1 MEVLPCVCS
10 GQDGSA
16 LWRPDRRE
24 LFGQDY
30 QRDKA
35 HGNIQ
40 PGRSKPR
47 QGDQISVLWY

>member
-1 MEVLPCVCS
+1 MYLCS

-35 HGNIQ
+35 HGDIQ
-40 PGRSKPR
+40 SGCPKPR
-47 QGDQISVLWY
+47 QGELISVRRFKF